1 MIRQRLKSLLNFFP
15 YVKELHKENEVL
27 RDERN
32 ELRWKIKDLDAL
44 FVPPGHYYSPIPP
57 LDEIKKSEDKLF
69 EKIPQSLKAIELN
82 VADQLRLLESLTE
95 HYAHIPFPVQ
105 KKEGFRFYFDNPN
118 FRYADAVFLYLMICH
133 VKPKRI
139 IEVGSGYSSCLCM
152 DTNDMCFNSEILLK
166 FFEPYP
172 ELFLSLITEQD
183 KKTADIV
190 PKKFQD
196 VESDEFMTLDEGDI
210 LFIDSTHVSRINSD
224 VNHLFFEILPSLK
237 KGVYVHLHDIFYPF
251 EYPKDWVYEGRAWNE
266 SYILRAF
273 LQYNSA
279 FKIAL
284 FPDFLQRV
292 HADKLGQHLPLTQ
305 KSRASSIW
313 LQKL

>member
-1 MIRQRLKSLLNFFP
+1 MKNI
-15 YVKELHKENEVL
+15 
-27 RDERN
+27 
-32 ELRWKIKDLDAL
+32 
-44 FVPPGHYYSPIPP
+44 VP
-57 LDEIKKSEDKLF
+57 
-69 EKIPQSLKAIELN
+69 N
-82 VADQLRLLESLTE
+82 
-95 HYAHIPFPVQ
+95 
-105 KKEGFRFYFDNPN
+105 
-118 FRYADAVFLYLMICH
+118 
-133 VKPKRI
+133 
-139 IEVGSGYSSCLCM
+139 
-152 DTNDMCFNSEILLK
+152 
-166 FFEPYP
+166 
-172 ELFLSLITEQD
+172 